1 MSAGFDIVL
10 LSVCQ
15 NALMWNLSSSAGEQL
30 PHLPL
35 APSSGL
41 SQPLGWWWWWCN
53 IANWMLLTKKNFLQP
68 SSPPIVSQNC
78 RVLVLPLS
86 LTALELY
93 NEQVRRHLFSL
104 LVLSHV
110 LLSNMGICLLSLIFF
125 YSGGLEGLVVLQHP
139 GLPLELP
146 ATPRVSSL
154 SVCVFETRR
163 ASMQLFEVDCGGKS
177 QETFQTVPDMS
188 VWERM
193 CLKLDVC
200 PLKQDFQVPQGFLLF
215 LKCSVHSTFAVPS
228 MVS

>member
-15 NALMWNLSSSAGEQL
+15 NALMWNLSSLAGEQL

-41 SQPLGWWWWWCN
+41 SQPLGWWWWWWCN

-93 NEQVRRHLFSL
+93 NEQVRRHLLSL

-110 LLSNMGICLLSLIFF
+110 PLSNMGICLLSLIFF
-125 YSGGLEGLVVLQHP
+125 TLEDSRVLWCCSIQGFRWNCRLLHEF
-139 GLPLELP
+139 LH
-146 ATPRVSSL
+146 
-154 SVCVFETRR
+154 SVFV
-163 ASMQLFEVDCGGKS
+163 
-177 QETFQTVPDMS
+177 
-188 VWERM
+188 
-193 CLKLDVC
+193 CLKPGGHPCSSSRRIVGERVKKHF
-200 PLKQDFQVPQGFLLF
+200 KQFQIW
-215 LKCSVHSTFAVPS
+215 
-228 MVS
+228 VSEKGCA